1 MSFIGWY
8 DWVTVIWHVV
18 VNFRDVM
25 IYATTVDVT
34 GLPTAMNI
42 LSEAALR
49 PVIEDADVSVSASSC
64 VHACL

>member
-1 MSFIGWY
+1 
-8 DWVTVIWHVV
+8 
-18 VNFRDVM
+18 M